1 LKKKDRAL
9 KRKKLASSLS
19 FNHDEEGDNSEAEK
33 GEVGESAPTI
43 RKARKDP
50 NAETSFLP
58 DKERDMERLRERERL
73 QQEWI
78 AQQTVIKNEMLQITY
93 SYWDGQGH
101 RRVIQVYM
109 YVYMYSYI

>member
-1 LKKKDRAL
+1 VAIENVSLKKKQEREQEAIDLKKKDRAL

-19 FNHDEEGDNSEAEK
+19 FNHDEEGDNSETDK

-58 DKERDMERLRERERL
+58 DKERDMERLRERER
-73 QQEWI
+73 
-78 AQQTVIKNEMLQITY
+78 
-93 SYWDGQGH
+93 
-101 RRVIQVYM
+101 
-109 YVYMYSYI
+109 YVFIFGCIYVCTCVCI